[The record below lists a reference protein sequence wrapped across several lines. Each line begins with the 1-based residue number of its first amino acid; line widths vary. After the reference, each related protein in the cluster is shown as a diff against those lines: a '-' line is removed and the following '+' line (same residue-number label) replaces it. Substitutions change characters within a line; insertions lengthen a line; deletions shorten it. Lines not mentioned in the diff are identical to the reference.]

1 MTTEVEVTPELR
13 AEIIAGLRKLR
24 SPSKVMRATGIDL
37 RIILPIADELAG
49 MPRVVREEVHG
60 GYGRPE
66 VRDHLVARKRAHET
80 WDNTNPDI
88 AAARAEYEAGTHE
101 MTTGRDGDWLLLYSI
116 PRQKPAEPRPDA
128 FKPEI

>member
-1 MTTEVEVTPELR
+1 MTVEVTPELR

-49 MPRVVREEVHG
+49 MPRVIREEVHG
-60 GYGRPE
+60 GYGRPDL
-66 VRDHLVARKRAHET
+66 RDHLVGRKRAHEV
-80 WDNTNPDI
+80 WENSELAI
-88 AAARAEYEAGTHE
+88 AEARSRYEAGTHE
-101 MTTGRDGDWLLLYSI
+101 MCTGRDGDWLLLYSI
-116 PRQKPAEPRPDA
+116 PRNEPTAPRPDA